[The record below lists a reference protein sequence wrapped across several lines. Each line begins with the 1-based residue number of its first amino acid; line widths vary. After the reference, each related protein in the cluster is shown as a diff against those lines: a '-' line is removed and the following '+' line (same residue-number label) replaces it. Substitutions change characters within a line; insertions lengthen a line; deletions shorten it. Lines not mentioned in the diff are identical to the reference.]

1 VRDREL
7 IWNLTVESAASS
19 RLPMDPVP
27 TEIAARE
34 RLMSCMQELARDL
47 GQANKDL
54 ERELARRSRLS
65 RAVSRSLPPPVE
77 QGEFESLLLAS
88 GSLGLMSLP
97 PGGNGSPTA
106 TDGHT
111 VLTSLPRRFT
121 DGTRFFVNHLR
132 SVPRW
137 ESLAGVLQRSRP
149 TEAARLTGL
158 AADLVALRLAQPI
171 LQKLRQNGTTGVCSP
186 ETAGV
191 MITDS
196 DGVIRLVNHRLGML
210 TGLTTGDLLGR
221 SWLRALVP
229 EEDWAM
235 MRGLPGFPGPVLLR
249 DRDVWIKGGQ
259 SRPFPVRMFTRG
271 LQQRAR
277 KVGAVTVII
286 VEGTEHYERMEDLA
300 NRERLYRRVFE
311 EDVTRQYTCT
321 PDGNLLTCNAAFAR
335 IFGFASVAEALK
347 GSLRQLHLNGEA
359 ADHFMEELTR
369 RRRLVYYESTMRRV
383 DGRKIHVIRN
393 VSGEFDADGRLR
405 EITGFVFDKTE
416 HRRLE
421 DRVRQSQKMETV
433 GRLAGGIAH
442 DFNNLLLAIQGYA
455 SLLAEHV
462 ADKPEGADA
471 LGHIQRAADRATTL
485 TRQLLAFSRRQV
497 LQPRELDL
505 NEVVRA
511 LVPLLQRLVG
521 EPVQLETQLAP
532 DLGLVRA
539 DRAQL
544 EEVLV
549 NLATNARDAMP
560 RGGHLLLT
568 SRNVALRDTWFA
580 FHDGPPP
587 GDYVELSVQDNGTG
601 MTEEVKAH
609 LFEPFF
615 TTKEQGKG
623 TGLGL
628 PTVYGVIKQSGGEV
642 QAYSTLGE
650 GTTIKLL
657 LPRLAESPV
666 QNVPPTSTTPAPGK
680 FTLLLVEDEPP
691 VRSLVKRILVRA
703 GHQVL
708 DAGNASEALALIE
721 QTNPHLDLLVTDLV
735 LPGMSGRELWEHLQ
749 AHQPDLPVVY
759 MSGYTEDAVIKHG
772 VLHSKLNFLQKPFK
786 PEALVAKVNA
796 VLASG

>member
-1 VRDREL
+1 M
-7 IWNLTVESAASS
+7 ESSASS
-19 RLPMDPVP
+19 RLPPDPVP

-34 RLMSCMQELARDL
+34 RLMSCMQELVRDL
-47 GQANKDL
+47 GRANKEL

-65 RAVSRSLPPPVE
+65 RAVSRTLPPAVE
-77 QGEFESLLLAS
+77 QGEFDSLMLAS

-97 PGGNGSPTA
+97 AGGNGSRTA

-111 VLTSLPRRFT
+111 VLTSLTRRFT
-121 DGTRFFVNHLR
+121 DATRLFVNHLR
-132 SVPRW
+132 PVPRW
-137 ESLAGVLQRSRP
+137 ESLGGVLRRSTP
-149 TEAARLTGL
+149 AEAARLSGL
-158 AADLVALRLAQPI
+158 AADLVAMRLAQPI
-171 LQKLRQNGTTGVCSP
+171 LHQLQHNGTAGIFSP
-186 ETAGV
+186 DTAGV
-191 MITDS
+191 MVTDP
-196 DGVIRLVNHRLGML
+196 DGVIRLVNHRLGVL
-210 TGLTTGDLLGR
+210 AGLNTGDLLGR

-229 EEDWAM
+229 EEDWAL
-235 MRGLPGFPGPVLLR
+235 MRGRPGFPGPVWLR
-249 DRDVWIKGGQ
+249 DRDLWIKGGQ

-271 LQQRAR
+271 VQQHAR

-286 VEGTEHYERMEDLA
+286 IEGTEHSERVEDLA
-300 NRERLYRRVFE
+300 NRERRYRRVFE
-311 EDVTRQYTCT
+311 EDVTGQYTAT
-321 PDGNLLTCNAAFAR
+321 PAGKLLTCNAAFAR
-335 IFGFASVAEALK
+335 IFGFASVAEALR
-347 GSLRQLHLNGEA
+347 GSLRQLHRSDET
-359 ADHFMEELTR
+359 ADQFLAELTH
-369 RRRLVYYESTMRRV
+369 RRRLVYDVSTMRRV
-383 DGRKIHVIRN
+383 DGREIHVMSN
-393 VSGEFDADGRLR
+393 VSGEFDPAGRLR
-405 EITGFVFDKTE
+405 EITGFIFDNTE

-421 DRVRQSQKMETV
+421 DRVQQSQKLATV

-471 LGHIQRAADRATTL
+471 LEQIQRAADRAATL

-521 EPVQLETQLAP
+521 EQVQLETQLAP

-544 EEVLV
+544 EEALV
-549 NLATNARDAMP
+549 NLTSNARDAMP
-560 RGGHLLLT
+560 RGGRLLLT

-657 LPRLAESPV
+657 LPRLAESTV
-666 QNVPPTSTTPAPGK
+666 QHVPPISTTPAPGK

-691 VRSLVKRILVRA
+691 VRSLVKRILVRE

-708 DAGNASEALALIE
+708 DAGNASEALALVAQGDPQI
-721 QTNPHLDLLVTDLV
+721 DLLVTDLV
-735 LPGMSGRELWEHLQ
+735 LPGMNGRELWEHLQ
-749 AHQPDLPVVY
+749 ARQPDLPVIY

-772 VLHSKLNFLQKPFK
+772 VLNSKVNFLQKPFK
-786 PEALVAKVNA
+786 PEALVAKVKA
-796 VLASG
+796 VLQSA